1 MYKLRNKYIYRDIE
15 KEREKEETER
25 ERKREKKERHLQKEY
40 QSKIGKPKNNKKYS
54 NNNNNNNTNNNN
66 INNNNNKQQNCYI
79 SNNSSNNDEMPYH
92 NISSVTSELK
102 CTEDSRYRI
111 DEHLDKNN
119 NGDNLYSR
127 QHSCIMFSNNLP
139 LDQSSPSHTNNNK
152 YSVRKIYNG
161 RHNKKMHSLK
171 FNNDI
176 KSSSSSSSSTSSS
189 SSSSSF
195 SEPES
200 PPAADNKKSDM
211 VFTDTMD
218 INKSCMDSCFGYT
231 DYIDESENVSNE
243 TVIITKSLIKENS
256 HNRYQYKFTDVN
268 DENYL
273 YVNYK

>member
-15 KEREKEETER
+15 KEREKEESER

-40 QSKIGKPKNNKKYS
+40 QSKLEKNVK
-54 NNNNNNNTNNNN
+54 
-66 INNNNNKQQNCYI
+66 INSKTQENCYI

-102 CTEDSRYRI
+102 CTDDSRYRI

-127 QHSCIMFSNNLP
+127 QHSCIMFSTNLP
-139 LDQSSPSHTNNNK
+139 SSPSSHNNNT
-152 YSVRKIYNG
+152 VRKLYTS
-161 RHNKKMHSLK
+161 HNKKSH
-171 FNNDI
+171 
-176 KSSSSSSSSTSSS
+176 TSSS
-189 SSSSSF
+189 SSSALSS
-195 SEPES
+195 SSSGSES
-200 PPAADNKKSDM
+200 PSQTENNTDM
-211 VFTDTMD
+211 MD

-243 TVIITKSLIKENS
+243 TVIITKSLIKENND
-256 HNRYQYKFTDVN
+256 NRYQQYKFSDVN

>member
-15 KEREKEETER
+15 KEREKEEYEI
-25 ERKREKKERHLQKEY
+25 KRRRHLNKEY
-40 QSKIGKPKNNKKYS
+40 QSKFEKNKNNKTHS
-54 NNNNNNNTNNNN
+54 NN
-66 INNNNNKQQNCYI
+66 IINNKQQNCYI

-92 NISSVTSELK
+92 NISSVTSEMK
-102 CTEDSRYRI
+102 CTEDSRYRN

-119 NGDNLYSR
+119 NGDNLYPR
-127 QHSCIMFSNNLP
+127 QHSCIMFSTNLP
-139 LDQSSPSHTNNNK
+139 LDQSSPSHNNNNNNNNK
-152 YSVRKIYNG
+152 YTVRKIYTN
-161 RHNKKMHSLK
+161 HNKKSHSLK

-176 KSSSSSSSSTSSS
+176 KSSSSSSTLSSS
-189 SSSSSF
+189 SES
-195 SEPES
+195 ES
-200 PPAADNKKSDM
+200 PVSENKKSNMIFNDM
-211 VFTDTMD
+211 MD

-256 HNRYQYKFTDVN
+256 DNRYQYKFSDVN